1 MSLTRCA
8 VVMIALNAPVA
19 LVAQSSSSA
28 GAPAGGPSTLVGP
41 AHGTVIVVGG
51 GSMGPEIYAKFIAA
65 AGGPNA
71 LIVDVPTAGGD
82 SVYTQDAP
90 GTRGWKQA
98 GAKNVYVLH
107 TTDRKLAE
115 SDSFAAILA
124 KAGGVWFEGGRQYH
138 LVDSY
143 AGTKTERGFHD
154 VLARGG
160 VVGGSS
166 AGASILGDFLVRG
179 APSNNNII
187 MDDPGYEKGFAF
199 LRGVGIDQHVVARE
213 RLADL
218 ADSIIPKYP
227 TLLGISEDEGTAW
240 VVRGDTATIIGRNKA
255 FVYGAKGA
263 HDDGKPFLTLYPGDR
278 FNLAERRVTHRAAD
292 DSPVRVAFVDSLFSK
307 FVQPSAGGAT
317 VLVARDGEVLID
329 KSYGI
334 PAQPKYM
341 PTTTVPQFA
350 LGDLSAVFRS
360 LCAQLPEVPV
370 GRRGGA
376 GAAAPQ
382 TAATGRG
389 GRGAAGI
396 AGTPFQTCVSR
407 RISTPVGMHKTT
419 ADSSG
424 QVHSDVDELY
434 RLALGLENPRTFARE
449 ATPGASNGDSQPV
462 DHGAGWDSD
471 TYRGSSRFSAFAS
484 PGGKRSAF
492 VRVPGRHA
500 TVIIL
505 TNDDAFDAKQVADT
519 VLDRLL
525 SDQGQ

>member
-1 MSLTRCA
+1 MPLARSA
-8 VVMIALNAPVA
+8 IAIIALATPLA
-19 LVAQSSSSA
+19 LVAQGSSPSN
-28 GAPAGGPSTLVGP
+28 APSRATSTLVGP

-51 GSMGPEIYAKFIAA
+51 GSMGPEIYARFIAA

-82 SVYTQDAP
+82 SVYTQEAP

-107 TTDRKLAE
+107 TTDRKLAD
-115 SDSFAAILA
+115 SDSFATILA

-143 AGTKTERGFHD
+143 AGTKTERGFHE

-179 APSNNNII
+179 APSNNNFIV
-187 MDDPGYEKGFAF
+187 DDPGYEKGFAF

-213 RLADL
+213 RLPDL

-240 VVRGDTATIIGRNKA
+240 VVQGDTATIIGRNKA

-292 DSPVRVAFVDSLFSK
+292 DSPVRIAFVDSLFSK
-307 FVQPSAGGAT
+307 FGQPSAGGAT
-317 VLVARDGEVLID
+317 VLVARDGEVLVD

-350 LGDLSAVFRS
+350 LGEMSAVFRS
-360 LCAQLPEVPV
+360 LCAQLPDAPA

-376 GAAAPQ
+376 PQ
-382 TAATGRG
+382 TAGAGRG
-389 GRGAAGI
+389 GRGAAGNT
-396 AGTPFQTCVSR
+396 GTPFQNCVAR

-424 QVHSDVDELY
+424 QVHSNVDELY
-434 RLALGLENPRTFARE
+434 RLALGLENPRTFTRE
-449 ATPGASNGDSQPV
+449 ATPGANNRDSEPV

-471 TYRGSSRFSAFAS
+471 AYRGASRFSAFAL
-484 PGGKRSAF
+484 PGGRRGAF

-500 TVIIL
+500 TVIVL
-505 TNDDAFDAKQVADT
+505 TNDDGFDARTAADAI
-519 VLDRLL
+519 LDRLL
-525 SDQGQ
+525 HDQGQ